1 MQEACPI
8 PGEERGHVPIE
19 GPWGPE
25 RLGPPPLGVA
35 WLGDRD
41 LGLGSEADWGVG
53 GDQCPRVG
61 EAGESSMG
69 PGWAW
74 ARESPVEAWVGLGRG
89 SGDFQARR
97 PNPPPPP
104 PG

>member
-53 GDQCPRVG
+53 VTSAHGSGRQGRAPWALG
-61 EAGESSMG
+61 G
-69 PGWAW
+69 PG
-74 ARESPVEAWVGLGRG
+74 PGRV
-89 SGDFQARR
+89 Q
-97 PNPPPPP
+97 
-104 PG
+104 